1 MLAATAWGCQGLTA
15 SSSSP
20 VAVEFALPQ
29 SPPLTVEEYDT
40 VVVGVRVRDR
50 AGDTIPGAAV
60 RVTSLMPDT
69 VGVDSTRHFGIVGL
83 RKGTGRVV
91 ALSGSLQSDPLA
103 VTVTAA
109 PDSLT
114 LIGQSVDTVA
124 ATDTVSAPLV
134 VQLLDLHS
142 DSAQAT
148 GLTAKPVSF
157 TVVTPVFDSLAAA
170 TATLSNDSLTAV
182 VLTGS
187 VPEVGAA
194 SVTVRRQ
201 GPPPQPDSVV
211 VEARAT
217 RANGGSVRGS
227 PVTFVVHFQ

>member
-1 MLAATAWGCQGLTA
+1 MLAAAAWGCQGLTA
-15 SSSSP
+15 NSSSP
-20 VAVEFALPQ
+20 VAVEFVLPQ
-29 SPPLTVEEYDT
+29 SPPLAVEEYDT

-60 RVTSLMPDT
+60 RVASLTPDT
-69 VGVDSTRHFGIVGL
+69 VGVDSAQHFGIVGL

-91 ALSGSLQSDPLA
+91 ALSGSLQSDPLT

-109 PDSLT
+109 PDSLA
-114 LIGQSVDTVA
+114 LVGPSVDTVA
-124 ATDTVSAPLV
+124 ATDTASAPLV
-134 VQLLDLHS
+134 VQLLDLHT
-142 DSAQAT
+142 DTVQAT

-157 TVVTPVFDSLAAA
+157 TIVTPAFDSLAVA
-170 TATLSNDSLTAV
+170 TVTLSNDSLAAV

-187 VPEVGAA
+187 VPEIGAA

-217 RANGGSVRGS
+217 RANGGPVGGS